1 MELSGLVGAMDR
13 NDCRTRRRYWS
24 FEARADFDF
33 AREEQISIPAQPT
46 ISTTR
51 TATTG
56 TPTNPTPTP
65 TPTPTQHPNPN
76 PNPNPNPFDYTIR

>member
-46 ISTTR
+46 IYQVETARIVGAPVFPSITLILSTTSMLR
-51 TATTG
+51 LAKLD
-56 TPTNPTPTP
+56 P
-65 TPTPTQHPNPN
+65 
-76 PNPNPNPFDYTIR
+76 IRSRRSCR